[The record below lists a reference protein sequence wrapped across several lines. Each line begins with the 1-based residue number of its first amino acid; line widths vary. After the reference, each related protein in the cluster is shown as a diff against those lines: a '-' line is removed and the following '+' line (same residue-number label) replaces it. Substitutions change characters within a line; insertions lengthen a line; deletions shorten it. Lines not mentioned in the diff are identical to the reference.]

1 MRPTGRFP
9 RTCAGLLLLGLM
21 ACGEHAPKPF
31 PLGQAF
37 PEAPLASLAGDAA
50 VLPQA
55 LRGKAVLINFWATW
69 CEPCRKEMP
78 SLEQLHRQID
88 PARLS
93 VIGVS
98 VDTDLNLAREFLLQH
113 AITFA
118 NYTDGAQKLAR
129 DPLGIRAFPATFLVA
144 ADGTVK
150 AVIIGARDWASAET
164 LQLLERALF
173 TRLDPK

>member
-1 MRPTGRFP
+1 M
-9 RTCAGLLLLGLM
+9 LLLGLM
-21 ACGEHAPKPF
+21 ACGERAPTPF
-31 PLGQAF
+31 PVGQAF
-37 PEAPLASLAGDAA
+37 PVVPLLSLASDAA
-50 VLPQA
+50 TLPEA
-55 LRGKAVLINFWATW
+55 LRGRTTLINFWATW

-93 VIGVS
+93 IIAVS
-98 VDTDLNLAREFLLQH
+98 VDADLNLAREFLLQH

-129 DPLGIRAFPATFLVA
+129 GPLGIRAFPATFVVA

-150 AVIIGARDWASAET
+150 AVITGARDWASVET
-164 LQLLERALF
+164 LQMLEQALS
-173 TRLDPK
+173 TKLAPN